1 MHKKG
6 QNEFQKEEK
15 REIFLK
21 KKKIKKFPEPEIL
34 FRLNGITECKTEYM
48 IITLRHITVK
58 FKNLKDKENYT
69 ILSTKKWQP
78 THRRKT
84 VRQKWGINGN
94 PRCKKTG

>member
-1 MHKKG
+1 MSSRKRKK
-6 QNEFQKEEK
+6 EK
-15 REIFLK
+15 FK
-21 KKKIKKFPEPEIL
+21 KKKKKNNKFPEPEIL
-34 FRLNGITECKTEYM
+34 FRSNGITECKTEYM

-84 VRQKWGINGN
+84 VR
-94 PRCKKTG
+94 